1 MNRKYKIGDKVV
13 VLDYDRNGSVT
24 WYGVVVDYYPDGD
37 YKVEDMSDGTIGSC
51 DEDILRPYT
60 KLHRALQ

>member
-1 MNRKYKIGDKVV
+1 M
-13 VLDYDRNGSVT
+13 DYDRNGSVT